1 VGCLNSREV
10 QGTSTVSS
18 PGDIAVKGM
27 RYRWLPGPL
36 VSRAFWIAKLEKKK

>member
-1 VGCLNSREV
+1 M
-10 QGTSTVSS
+10 VSS

-36 VSRAFWIAKLEKKK
+36 VSRAFWKSKLEKKIALIKVLE